1 MVKKES
7 KKGGMME
14 MSINPNATPMTNFDL
29 AHGYSTLQNGGKS
42 KRGRKSTKGGTMEL
56 NPSTNPMVN
65 ADLAHGLSTLTG
77 GKKPRK
83 TKKGGADP
91 NLGGNSAFY
100 NMNHM
105 VQTDSPYA
113 MADANVNA
121 ANAPSPFS
129 AGMPN
134 YASVEYGL
142 PITMTNSLT
151 GGLDQSVPTVG
162 GGKKVRKSSG
172 RKNKKGGE
180 LSIMGDIDKLLERL
194 NTSEEVKGGKGKKS
208 KKSGKKTKKGGA
220 DGDVVPT
227 VVDSV
232 PVVTPVVA
240 PVASSEPVAGQS
252 SELLPPPP
260 AELALLQTPEKV
272 GGKGKRGR
280 KSKNGGGDTLAKLLT
295 IQGGNSEFTGA
306 NDWQTQLALDNASN
320 MPGGGKSKRKSK
332 NKNKK

>member
-77 GKKPRK
+77 GKKSRK

-113 MADANVNA
+113 MAEANVNA
-121 ANAPSPFS
+121 ANAPAPFS

-142 PITMTNSLT
+142 PATMTNSLT
-151 GGLDQSVPTVG
+151 GGLDQSVPTLG
-162 GGKKVRKSSG
+162 GGKKPRKSSG

-180 LSIMGDIDKLLERL
+180 LSIMGDINKLLERL
-194 NTSEEVKGGKGKKS
+194 NTTEEVKGGKGKKS

-220 DGDVVPT
+220 DGDVGAPEL
-227 VVDSV
+227 VV
-232 PVVTPVVA
+232 
-240 PVASSEPVAGQS
+240 
-252 SELLPPPP
+252 PPP
-260 AELALLQTPEKV
+260 ASLAFGGTPATTPEKV

-295 IQGGNSEFTGA
+295 IQGGNGEFTGA

-320 MPGGGKSKRKSK
+320 MPGGGKSKRK
-332 NKNKK
+332 NKK

>member
-14 MSINPNATPMTNFDL
+14 MSINPNATPMTNYDL
-29 AHGYSTLQNGGKS
+29 ANGFSKIIHGGKS

-162 GGKKVRKSSG
+162 GGKKARKSSG

-180 LSIMGDIDKLLERL
+180 LSIMGDINKLLERL
-194 NTSEEVKGGKGKKS
+194 NTTEEEVKGGKGKKS

-232 PVVTPVVA
+232 PVAAQA
-240 PVASSEPVAGQS
+240 PA

-260 AELALLQTPEKV
+260 AELALLNESVTTATTSATTPEKV

-332 NKNKK
+332 SKNKK